1 MNIKILNC
9 LLLLFLLGP
18 APLTSLY
25 ANSLTIYEN
34 GDVEIQNDS
43 IVRGNLV
50 NGGEYSAW
58 SVGQYYSIPY
68 ANRTIGWDFYTTN
81 FHRDSWVT
89 VDLSNILPAGT
100 KRGRVLLDVTSGSGA
115 SNKLLLEGRP
125 FGETSSQQWGQR
137 VLILYQGEAQVNG
150 NLSRVAVQAEI
161 DVNDGKFEIKEYK
174 STWDVGEVR
183 VAVYGFY
190 KQEVIDG

>member
-50 NGGEYSAW
+50 NGGEHSTW

-81 FHRDSWVT
+81 FPRDSWVT

-100 KRGRVLLDVTSGSGA
+100 KRVRVLLDVKSGSGA

-125 FGETSSQQWGQR
+125 FGETSSQ
-137 VLILYQGEAQVNG
+137 
-150 NLSRVAVQAEI
+150 
-161 DVNDGKFEIKEYK
+161 
-174 STWDVGEVR
+174 
-183 VAVYGFY
+183 
-190 KQEVIDG
+190 